1 MKKYNNITKK
11 NPLLFF
17 INKGSEPLLSTKN
30 RKLLSDP
37 LDDIYLCFKEGLI
50 SLELKE
56 RLIREVLEINKQS
69 IK

>member
-1 MKKYNNITKK
+1 MEIAELKI
-11 NPLLFF
+11 
-17 INKGSEPLLSTKN
+17 IAEQLSDLACKSCTKN
-30 RKLLSDP
+30 WLESHDNLSDP